1 MTMSRNMSR
10 QTFLKRAGLGTVAVS
25 FPAALGASA
34 AFAGK
39 LSPNGHR
46 TGEFVAQS
54 QASAPALGLTQ
65 PRIVMNGAVT
75 FDPDAGWVKGG
86 GGYELFDNARPV
98 PKPLVITGQ
107 WRALTFVSYDTKGL
121 ASYGLIQPGIL
132 QLTGD
137 FENLGSGLTLTV
149 VCNVGAPGL
158 MTGEQEGFKLEGTPY
173 GDFHQLSP
181 AVGITHLS
189 VEGISVTA

>member
-1 MTMSRNMSR
+1 
-10 QTFLKRAGLGTVAVS
+10 
-25 FPAALGASA
+25 
-34 AFAGK
+34 
-39 LSPNGHR
+39 
-46 TGEFVAQS
+46 
-54 QASAPALGLTQ
+54 
-65 PRIVMNGAVT
+65 MNGAVT

-86 GGYELFDNARPV
+86 GGYELFDNAGPV
-98 PKPLVITGQ
+98 PKPLVLTGQ
-107 WRALTFVSYDTKGL
+107 WQARTFVSYDTKGL

-137 FENLGSGLTLTV
+137 FENLGDVLTLTL
-149 VCNVGAPGL
+149 VCNVGAAGL
-158 MTGEQEGFKLEGTPY
+158 MTGEEEGWELEGTLY